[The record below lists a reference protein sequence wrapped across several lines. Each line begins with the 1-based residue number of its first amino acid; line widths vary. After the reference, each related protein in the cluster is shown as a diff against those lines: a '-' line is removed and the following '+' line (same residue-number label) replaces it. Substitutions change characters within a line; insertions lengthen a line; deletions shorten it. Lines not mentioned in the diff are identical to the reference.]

1 MSPLNNE
8 QKQLLFD
15 YCIGLT
21 SQKETAEAEALIS
34 SNKEAAKI
42 HSKLKAAL
50 TPLDS
55 LEPEPC
61 PDELVEHTI
70 WRVNK
75 LADSSQRQLQQLLA
89 GEQAR
94 KVVTKSQ
101 LWWNLGKIAAAAA
114 VFMLIVGVLVPV
126 LGAVRQK
133 YWRQQCQM
141 QMGGMGGVFQG
152 LSNYMSDYDGQMPA
166 VATIAGAPWW
176 WVGNQGRENHSNT
189 RHIFLLV
196 KEGYVDISNFACPGC
211 KGQKPLKLTDS
222 QIKRLKD
229 FPSRRYVT
237 YSFQIRCHITGS
249 GRLLC
254 RKVLMADWNPLFEK
268 LPKLP
273 VDFSRQL
280 QLQLNRKLLTL
291 NSINHN
297 RGGQNV
303 MFGDGHV
310 TFLKTRFIGIAKD
323 DIFTLQDTDVYQ
335 GCEVPSCEADSF
347 LAP

>member
-34 SNKEAAKI
+34 TNKEAAEI
-42 HSKLKAAL
+42 HSKLKAAIA
-50 TPLDS
+50 PLDS

-89 GEQAR
+89 SEQTR
-94 KVVTKSQ
+94 NVTTKSQ

-126 LGAVRQK
+126 LGVVRQK

-141 QMGGMGGVFQG
+141 QMGGVFQG

-176 WVGNQGRENHSNT
+176 KVGDQGRENHSNT
-189 RHIFLLV
+189 RHIYLLV
-196 KEGYVDISNFACPGC
+196 KGGYVDLNNFVCPCC
-211 KGQKPLKLTDS
+211 KNGKPFQITPS
-222 QIKRLKD
+222 QIRTYKD
-229 FPSRRYVT
+229 FPDRKYVT
-237 YSFQIRCHITGS
+237 YSFQISCRMTGS
-249 GRLLC
+249 GKLLC
-254 RKVLMADWNPLFEK
+254 RKVLMADRNPLFEE
-268 LPKLP
+268 LPKE
-273 VDFSRQL
+273 FSRQFR
-280 QLQLNRKLLTL
+280 LQLNRKLLTL
-291 NSINHN
+291 NSSNHN
-297 RGGQNV
+297 RRGQNV
-303 MFGDGHV
+303 LFGDGCV
-310 TFLKTRFIGIAKD
+310 EFLKTRFIDITKD
-323 DIFTLQDTDVYQ
+323 DIYTLQDTDIYQ

>member
-21 SQKETAEAEALIS
+21 SQNETAEAEALIS

-55 LEPEPC
+55 LEPETC

-75 LADSSQRQLQQLLA
+75 LADSSQRQLRQLLA
-89 GEQAR
+89 SEQSR

-101 LWWNLGKIAAAAA
+101 LWWNLGRIAAAAA

-133 YWRQQCQM
+133 YRQQRCQM
-141 QMGGMGGVFQG
+141 QIGGVFQG
-152 LSNYMSDYDGQMPA
+152 LSNYMSDYDGQTPA

-176 WVGNQGRENHSNT
+176 KVGDQGRENQSNT
-189 RHIFLLV
+189 RHIYLLV
-196 KEGYVDISNFACPGC
+196 KGGYVDLNNFVCPCC
-211 KGQKPLKLTDS
+211 KKGKPFQITPS
-222 QIKRLKD
+222 QIRTYKD
-229 FPSRRYVT
+229 FPDRKYVT
-237 YSFQIRCHITGS
+237 YSFQISCRRTGS
-249 GRLLC
+249 GKLLC
-254 RKVLMADWNPLFEK
+254 RKVLMADRNPLFEE
-268 LPKLP
+268 LPKE
-273 VDFSRQL
+273 FSRQFR
-280 QLQLNRKLLTL
+280 LQLNRKLLTL

-297 RGGQNV
+297 RRGQNV
-303 MFGDGHV
+303 LFGDGRV
-310 TFLKTRFIGIAKD
+310 EFLKTRHIGIAKD
-323 DIFTLQDTDVYQ
+323 DIFTLRDTDIYQ
-335 GCEVPSCEADSF
+335 GYEVPSCETDFF